1 MKLLKEFIIMNYN
14 ISSDE
19 FDNLLIKELL
29 EKLSRYFEKEKL
41 SFYVIGA
48 TARDII
54 MQKLLQQ
61 RSARHTQDL
70 DIAIA
75 IADWQKFEEISNGI
89 AQMDGFEKSL
99 SQKQRFYYKK
109 VYEIPKED
117 SGGILEYFMRYK
129 PRDISLDEEE
139 IGKVVERIYSDVR
152 VRA

>member
-1 MKLLKEFIIMNYN
+1 MNYN

-61 RSARHTQDL
+61 RSARHTQD
-70 DIAIA
+70 
-75 IADWQKFEEISNGI
+75 W
-89 AQMDGFEKSL
+89 
-99 SQKQRFYYKK
+99 
-109 VYEIPKED
+109 
-117 SGGILEYFMRYK
+117 IL
-129 PRDISLDEEE
+129 L
-139 IGKVVERIYSDVR
+139 
-152 VRA
+152 